1 MTLAEL
7 RELIA
12 KQKNPETAASITPDE
27 INAIAQLGENAA
39 DLTDEQLVELQDVIR
54 ETAHEQG
61 KLSPSP
67 TTVAIL
73 RQVGKVREAVAGQI
87 TARAT
92 AAEEIAAEM
101 ADLLKGF
108 ETPEPAEPQADA
120 TETGEQ
126 ADEAP
131 ADAPVDA
138 PADAEPAREPALAAS
153 GRIDAATVKALAQ
166 AMKLA
171 FTAPDAV
178 VASAADR
185 PQGRTGRPGTTATP
199 TGAPR
204 EVAQAKVYLGSNAS
218 SGREIDSDLALAQ
231 AVHDKWRGAYQAA
244 SFSGRMPVVHVDTA
258 YPDSRILGND
268 SSVNFE
274 KIRAATNPQS
284 LVAAGGL
291 CAPLETMYD
300 VEVIGSAARPVK
312 NALAGFQVE
321 RGGITYRPN
330 SSAASV
336 LANGTGI
343 WTVEDDAAVP
353 LGEKACYEVE
363 CPDMTEAVVRAVY
376 LCLEFSNITARFDP
390 ETTASN
396 VQEGMIAHARAAENA
411 LLADIK
417 AGSKLLTG
425 REQSVGAVR
434 HILGE
439 LDRAVAYYRNRHR
452 IDTTMPLTWI
462 APAWFMAQARA
473 DLAYQMAAGDWQ
485 DALGVADSQILAWFS
500 RRSVAPVWHLDGTTD
515 PETVGTV
522 TIPQQTYDDAAAG
535 AVIPD
540 FPGSIDSLLFTSGSW
555 LFLDGGSLD
564 LGLVRD
570 STLNARNRYRQFSE
584 TFEGVADRG
593 VESLR
598 LNIECEA
605 TGYSAGVTEMVTDG
619 AAV

>member
-1 MTLAEL
+1 MTLDDIKALIETMKADPASVSDDKLTEAGDALRAVVAEQREAGATPDTVKVLTEVKTAKDAILAEQGARADATAKVNDEAERLLAEL
-7 RELIA
+7 
-12 KQKNPETAASITPDE
+12 DE
-27 INAIAQLGENAA
+27 
-39 DLTDEQLVELQDVIR
+39 
-54 ETAHEQG
+54 
-61 KLSPSP
+61 P
-67 TTVAIL
+67 
-73 RQVGKVREAVAGQI
+73 
-87 TARAT
+87 
-92 AAEEIAAEM
+92 AAE
-101 ADLLKGF
+101 
-108 ETPEPAEPQADA
+108 PEPAADKGDDTQPVGDADKA
-120 TETGEQ
+120 T
-126 ADEAP
+126 DP
-131 ADAPVDA
+131 ADT
-138 PADAEPAREPALAAS
+138 EPAADVEVREPALAAS
-153 GRIDAATVKALAQ
+153 AGVDDLKATMGGLLKAVQTVLTRNEPAAV
-166 AMKLA
+166 
-171 FTAPDAV
+171 TA
-178 VASAADR
+178 SADR
-185 PQGRTGRPGTTATP
+185 PAGRTGRPATTTPAAT
-199 TGAPR
+199 PR
-204 EVAQAKVYLGSNAS
+204 EVATAKVYLGNNAAQ
-218 SGREIDSDLALAQ
+218 GREIDSDLALAQ
-231 AVHDKWRGAYQAA
+231 AVHDKWRGAYQAN

-258 YPDSRILGND
+258 YPDSRVLGND
-268 SSVNFE
+268 TSANFE

-291 CAPLETMYD
+291 CAPLETFYD

-330 SSAASV
+330 SSAA
-336 LANGTGI
+336 AAINGTGT
-343 WTVEDDAAVP
+343 WTVADDADA
-353 LGEKACYEVE
+353 EADDKTCYAVE
-363 CPDMTEAVVRAVY
+363 CPDMEEAVVRAVY

-425 REQSVGAVR
+425 REQKVGAVR
-434 HILGE
+434 HVLGE

-462 APAWFMAQARA
+462 APAWVMAQFRA
-473 DLAYQMAAGDWQ
+473 DLAYQMAAGDWM
-485 DALGVADSQILAWFS
+485 DALGVADSAITEWFT

-515 PETVGTV
+515 PSTVGAV
-522 TIPQQTYDDAAAG
+522 TIPQQTYDNAAAG
-535 AVIPD
+535 APIPD

-598 LNIECEA
+598 LNIECE
-605 TGYSAGVTEMVTDG
+605 VTG
-619 AAV
+619 AASGTVDVAEVVAE